1 MKHPRKHLPRTPAL
15 GSLLLALLAA
25 AGSAAATAQEAERS
39 WNLAI
44 ALGHG
49 ERSNPLINGDSID
62 IEAVVDFSWYG
73 ERLFFDN
80 GDFGFML
87 HEERN
92 YSFNLVATFNNE
104 RNFYNYL
111 TGRTFGLDSIGE
123 SFRTTHFAPPFAPS
137 APGDEGPV
145 DSLVPGDMP
154 DVGGNY
160 DPESSFLEALGL
172 PASTSTDFV
181 NQNAELADRDFALN
195 GGLEFLYISPW
206 GDVQAQVLSDVS
218 STHDGQEAWLSWS
231 HPWYTHSNEFTL
243 TFGAEWKS
251 SDLVSY
257 YYGVRPDEA
266 FPGRPAYTG
275 GSGTNGFIRF
285 AARHAFTE
293 RWHLVGMIEREF
305 LSSAISNSPI
315 VDETRVDTFFAGL
328 YFSF

>member
-1 MKHPRKHLPRTPAL
+1 MKHPRKHSPATPGLA
-15 GSLLLALLAA
+15 GPMLALVAAMGSAVAA
-25 AGSAAATAQEAERS
+25 AQDDERS
-39 WNLAI
+39 WNLAV

-49 ERSNPLINGDSID
+49 ERTNPLLNGDTID
-62 IEAVVDFSWYG
+62 IDAVVDFSWYG
-73 ERLFFDN
+73 ERFFFDN

-87 HEERN
+87 HEQRN

-123 SFRTTHFAPPFAPS
+123 TFRTTNFGPGSAPS
-137 APGDEGPV
+137 VPEDAFGPA
-145 DSLVPGDMP
+145 GTR
-154 DVGGNY
+154 
-160 DPESSFLEALGL
+160 DPEKEFIEAIGL
-172 PASTSTDFV
+172 PPGTSTDVV
-181 NQNAELADRDFALN
+181 NSRTELADRDFALN
-195 GGLEFLYISPW
+195 GGIEFLYISPW
-206 GDVQAQVLSDVS
+206 GDVQAQLLSDVS

-243 TFGAEWKS
+243 TLGAEWKS

-275 GSGTNGFIRF
+275 GSGTNGFVRF
-285 AARHAFTE
+285 AARHAFSE
-293 RWHLVGMIEREF
+293 RWHLVGMVEREF

-328 YFSF
+328 YFNF